1 MFWVFCFLHS
11 FIAKLNLCGL
21 RIQLN
26 ILAYSKCQRCGISG
40 TLNKSIFY
48 RDRLRNAHED
58 GTGVEVFNYEHCA
71 GDALDGIEHLA
82 KVAELG
88 EKFLPKS

>member
-1 MFWVFCFLHS
+1 MPKTKKAFP
-11 FIAKLNLCGL
+11 IAREG
-21 RIQLN
+21 
-26 ILAYSKCQRCGISG
+26 
-40 TLNKSIFY
+40 FV
-48 RDRLRNAHED
+48 D

-88 EKFLPKS
+88 EKFLPKP